1 MEKKEPSYTL
11 DENVHSGSVWRFF
24 KKLKIKLPYDPAIP
38 LLCVDPEKNHNS
50 KRHMYPSVHCCTISN
65 SQDTEAT

>member
-24 KKLKIKLPYDPAIP
+24 KKLQIKLPCDPAIP
-38 LLCVDPEKNHNS
+38 LLGICPEK
-50 KRHMYPSVHCCTISN
+50 TIIQKESCIPMFIAALFIIAKT
-65 SQDTEAT
+65 DTT